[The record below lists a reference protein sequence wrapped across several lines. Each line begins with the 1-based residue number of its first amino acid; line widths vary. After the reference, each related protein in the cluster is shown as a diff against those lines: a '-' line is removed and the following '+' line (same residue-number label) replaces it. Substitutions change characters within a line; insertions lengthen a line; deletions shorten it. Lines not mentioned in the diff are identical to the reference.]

1 VTDDMQ
7 AVFQV
12 FLAESEEGLVAMES
26 GLMALEARPDD
37 NETLFHV
44 FRAAHTLKGN
54 AAALGLNALA
64 SFAHTMED
72 VLDRLRSG
80 DVVLNPDR
88 TTLLLQSV
96 DALRHLL
103 SEAAGGADQLG
114 PDQAALL
121 DRLKAETASPRG
133 ATSTMEPSIGSRE
146 QAAHHDRPTQ
156 SPAPRRPSLRVDV
169 ERLDQLLGLVGEI
182 AVARDHVTQLLHDPA
197 TARKSILDAQR
208 EADRLHLDLHEL
220 VLSLR
225 MVPVGPTFQQLARLV
240 RDVALSLGKE
250 ARLTI
255 EGEEAEVDNS
265 VLQLLKDPLAHM
277 VRNALDHG
285 IEPPEARL
293 AAGKDRCGQIR
304 LRAAHERGALVIE
317 LTDDGG
323 GLDRE
328 RVLGRARGR
337 GLIGAEAEVDDA
349 RLHDLVFQPG
359 FSTAERVTGVSGRG
373 VGLDVVRRNIGAL
386 RGSVDLSSV
395 PGRGSRFTIRLPL
408 TLAIID
414 GLVVKVASES
424 YIVPLETVI
433 ESAALPQAEA
443 NRGFSRGVLNL
454 HGTSLPYVRLR
465 HRFDLQS
472 GHARK
477 EIAIIVRSEI
487 GPAGLVVDAVLGQS
501 QIVIK
506 PLPKV
511 LDRLQGVVAAAVLG
525 DGSVALI
532 LDPARLVQKEAPVAH
547 LAQASA

>member
-1 VTDDMQ
+1 MQ

-12 FLAESEEGLVAMES
+12 FLAEAEEGLAAMES
-26 GLMALEARPDD
+26 GLIALETHPDD
-37 NETLFHV
+37 AEVLFNI

-54 AAALGLNALA
+54 AAAFGLNALA
-64 SFAHTMED
+64 SFAHTLED
-72 VLDRLRSG
+72 LLDRLRSG
-80 DVVLNPDR
+80 DIVLTPER
-88 TTLLLQSV
+88 ATLLLSGV

-103 SEAAGGADQLG
+103 SEATAGDDRLA

-121 DRLKAETASPRG
+121 DRLKAEAAGPRG
-133 ATSTMEPSIGSRE
+133 VTSSPGPSVGSRE
-146 QAAHHDRPTQ
+146 QVAHHDSPAQ
-156 SPAPRRPSLRVDV
+156 SPTPRRASLRVDV

-197 TARKSILDAQR
+197 AARKSILDAQR

-255 EGEEAEVDNS
+255 EGEDAEVDNS

-285 IEPPEARL
+285 IESPKARV

-317 LTDDGG
+317 LTDDGA

-359 FSTAERVTGVSGRG
+359 FSTAETVTGVSGRG

-414 GLVVKVASES
+414 GLVVKVASDS

-433 ESAALPQAEA
+433 ESAALPHAEA
-443 NRGFSRGVLNL
+443 NRGLSRGVLNL

-465 HRFDLQS
+465 HRFALAA
-472 GHARK
+472 GHGRK

-506 PLPKV
+506 PLPKI
-511 LDRLQGVVAAAVLG
+511 LDRLQGVSAAAVLG

-532 LDPARLVQKEAPVAH
+532 LDPPRLVQEEAPDAR
-547 LAQASA
+547 AMQPGA